1 VEDDKQFKLPL
12 AEAHNISET
21 RCWFDGALHIVPA
34 IKKRSARKTSHSRLP
49 NPNFVVSKDF

>member
-34 IKKRSARKTSHSRLP
+34 IKKTFGK
-49 NPNFVVSKDF
+49 KDKPFPIAKPQLRCF